1 MIFKSTWLKIYNLSA
16 WELKITQVFHL
27 NSSSMVSILAS
38 TTIELKKKSQDPQ
51 VHGENMSKGSVQ
63 VIYFFFVPN
72 LFRLLTGVAKDVK
85 NLQDNFDDLE

>member
-1 MIFKSTWLKIYNLSA
+1 MKLLQIAQVLDEAADLMIIVSAWLRIHNLSA

-63 VIYFFFVPN
+63 VIYFFFASKV
-72 LFRLLTGVAKDVK
+72 FK
-85 NLQDNFDDLE
+85 